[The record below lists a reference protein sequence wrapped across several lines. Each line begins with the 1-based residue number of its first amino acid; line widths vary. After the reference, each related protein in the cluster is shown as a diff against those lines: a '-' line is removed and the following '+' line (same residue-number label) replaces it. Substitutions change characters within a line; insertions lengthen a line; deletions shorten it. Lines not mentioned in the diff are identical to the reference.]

1 MSTRPSSPGSSPEP
15 SIDKTLLL
23 VHQNLHV
30 DTPRGIG
37 TYQHVIGML
46 QLITDHFTRVVN
58 LAPVRAPDAGEADTM
73 GIYPPNVTCKPLYE
87 RRFAEPRPR
96 VAMRHLAAL
105 PVIAREVR
113 AADII
118 QIRLPSYPAVL
129 ASLVAMAMNRAML
142 VSIHSDWGQVLLAR
156 RGHGLPWRLL
166 ARLSDRYHRAVT
178 RRSALTLVTGAQNL
192 HLAGP
197 GAVLFANH
205 QLDDADL
212 HARAD
217 TCQGEVVRLLYVGLL
232 CPNKGT
238 EHLLDAMRLLLD
250 GGLRCALTLAGMPR
264 GYDLDRAIARRGLG
278 AHVTLAGYVPWGPA
292 LFDLYRRSD
301 IFVFPSLS
309 EGVPKAP
316 MEALGQSLPV
326 VATPPG
332 SESYIR
338 HEHSGLL
345 VPVADARA
353 LAAAVRRLVDDGDL
367 RRACMARG
375 LEVARQNTRTRMHER
390 IGRAIES
397 AFGPARPA
405 ATPQAQPGAT
415 SREAED
421 TP

>member
-1 MSTRPSSPGSSPEP
+1 MSTTPGPRPGPTPAP
-15 SIDKTLLL
+15 TIAKKLLL

-30 DTPRGIG
+30 DMPRGIAS
-37 TYQHVIGML
+37 YQYVIGML
-46 QLITDHFTRVVN
+46 QLISDHFTHAVN
-58 LAPVRAPDAGEADTM
+58 LVPVRDPDPGEADTL
-73 GIYPPNVTCKPLYE
+73 GVYPPNIDCKPLYK

-96 VAMRHLAAL
+96 VALRHLAAL
-105 PVIAREVR
+105 PTIVREVR
-113 AADII
+113 DADII

-129 ASLVAMAMNRAML
+129 ASLVALAMGRAML
-142 VSIHSDWGQVLLAR
+142 VSIHGNWGHVLLAK
-156 RGHGLPWRLL
+156 RGHGLPWRWL
-166 ARLSDRYHRAVT
+166 ARLSDRYYRAIT

-197 GAVLFANH
+197 DAVLVANH

-217 TCQGEVVRLLYVGLL
+217 TCQGETIQLLYVGLL

-238 EHLLDAMRLLLD
+238 EHLLDAVRLLVD
-250 GGLRCALTLAGMPR
+250 GGLRCALTLAGVPR
-264 GYDLDRAIARRGLG
+264 GYDLAQAIARRGLG

-332 SESYIR
+332 SDTYIR
-338 HEHSGLL
+338 HEESGLL
-345 VPVADARA
+345 VPMADAGA
-353 LAAAVRRLVDDGDL
+353 LAAAVRRFVENGEL

-375 LEVARQNTRTRMHER
+375 LEIARQNTRSRMHER
-390 IGRAIES
+390 IGRAIED
-397 AFGPARPA
+397 AFGQPRPA
-405 ATPQAQPGAT
+405 ATNDMP
-415 SREAED
+415 
-421 TP
+421 